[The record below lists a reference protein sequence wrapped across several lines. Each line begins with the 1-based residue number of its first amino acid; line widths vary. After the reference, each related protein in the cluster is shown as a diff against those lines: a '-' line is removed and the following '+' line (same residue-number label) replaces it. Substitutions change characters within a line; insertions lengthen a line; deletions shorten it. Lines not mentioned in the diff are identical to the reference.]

1 MRFGG
6 DKLTVGERYRFA
18 LVIIAVVILVCLIGL
33 VKLQI
38 FQHRQLAEMSEN
50 NRIRV
55 IPILPK
61 RGHILDRE
69 GRVIVDNRPSY
80 TVSVIPVEEVRYRT
94 LPQLSSLI
102 GFDTAYI
109 RSRIKANIVSQ
120 YQPAAVRR
128 DVSFE
133 TIAVLE
139 EKYDRFPGVTYQ
151 MERVRQYVP
160 DLGVEAFT
168 GYVGEISEAELGT
181 AEFEFIRPGSMI
193 GKKGLEKK
201 YDQILRGQE
210 GTAYIEVTSSGQIIG
225 EHEGRPPIKAIA
237 GSDITL
243 SIDMDLQ
250 TACIKAQDTFCCGGV
265 VAMDPRN
272 GEVLAMASF
281 PGFDPNIFSGVIPDS
296 LWQEI
301 LSDSTHPLL
310 NRPLKGLYPP
320 GSTIKLAT
328 LGAGLEDGAVKP
340 STTFKPC
347 VGGLQF
353 GNRFFRCWEE
363 AGHGITNSVMAVER
377 SCDVYFYQLGAE
389 LGVDKFSHY
398 LDLCG
403 FGRPSGVDLPN
414 EDQGLNPNSAY
425 YDRRYGEGRWSK
437 GLVLN
442 NAIGQGEILSNIF
455 QMAQLYSGIAN
466 NGVVYRP
473 HLVRM
478 IHNPDQPPEMIT
490 PQVSFNLPF
499 SKQTLVLLMEGLR
512 LVVEGDHGT
521 ARRLRNKHY
530 SIGGKTGTAQNPHG
544 ENHSWFIG
552 VAPLEAPEIVVAA
565 LIENAGHGSDVAAPM
580 VAKIIEA
587 YMLKK
592 VGRKQLLLAEEADTN
607 VVVPTSGAGN

>member
-1 MRFGG
+1 MRFEGE
-6 DKLTVGERYRFA
+6 KLSVSERYRFA
-18 LVIIAVVILVCLIGL
+18 LAAVAIVVLVCLIGL
-33 VKLQI
+33 IKLQI

-109 RSRIKANIVSQ
+109 RSRIKANMVSQ

-139 EKYDRFPGVTYQ
+139 EQYDRFPGVAYQ
-151 MERVRQYVP
+151 MERVRQYAP
-160 DLGVEAFT
+160 EIGAEAFT
-168 GYVGEISEAELGT
+168 GYVGEVSEAELAT
-181 AEFEFIRPGSMI
+181 PEFEFVRPGSMI

-201 YDQILRGQE
+201 YDTILRGQE
-210 GTAYIEVTSSGQIIG
+210 GTAYIEVSSSGQIIG
-225 EHEGRPPIKAIA
+225 EYEGRPPIKAIPGA
-237 GSDITL
+237 DLTL
-243 SIDMDLQ
+243 SIDLDLQ
-250 TACIKAQDTFCCGGV
+250 KACIAAQDTFCCGGV
-265 VAMDPRN
+265 VALDPRN
-272 GEVLAMASF
+272 GEILAMASF
-281 PGFDPNIFSGVIPDS
+281 PEYDPNIFSGVIPDS
-296 LWQEI
+296 LWQVI
-301 LSDSTHPLL
+301 SNDSTHPLL

-320 GSTIKLAT
+320 GSTIKVLT
-328 LGAGLEDGAVKP
+328 LGAGLESGVIKP
-340 STTFKPC
+340 GTTFKPC

-363 AGHGITNSVMAVER
+363 AGHGITYGVHALER

-398 LDLCG
+398 LGLCG

-414 EDQGLNPNSAY
+414 EDIGLNPNSAY
-425 YDRRYGEGRWSK
+425 YNRRYGEGRWSK
-437 GLVLN
+437 GLALN
-442 NAIGQGEILSNIF
+442 NAIGQGEILANLF

-478 IHNPDQPPEMIT
+478 IHYPDQPSEMIT

-499 SKQTLVLLMEGLR
+499 SKPTLELLKEGIR

-521 ARRLRNKHY
+521 ARRLRNQFY
-530 SIGGKTGTAQNPHG
+530 SIGGKTGTVQNPHG

-552 VAPLEAPEIVVAA
+552 VAPMEAPEIVVAA
-565 LIENAGHGSDVAAPM
+565 IIENSGHGSDVAAPM
-580 VAKIIEA
+580 VAKIIDA

-592 VGRKQLLLAEEADTN
+592 EGRRQIMLAGEADTN
-607 VVVPTSGAGN
+607 VVVPQSGAGN